1 MKKVIVIVGPTAIG
15 KTKISVEL
23 AKKLNL
29 DIINGD
35 SVSIY
40 KKLDIGSAKVTKE
53 EMDSV
58 KHYLVDTVDP
68 KTEYSTSHF
77 QEDARGII
85 EKNNPIIIAGGTG
98 LYISSVIYDYDFSAK
113 PRDDKFMEQFS
124 TYPNYEL
131 YKYLES
137 IDPEFDQEK
146 IHINNRKRVLRAI
159 EIKMTTGESISKN
172 ANKNKPFYES
182 YIVYLNIDNRE
193 LLYDRINKRV
203 DLMFESGLEK
213 EVRELYD
220 SGIKKSAIGYSEFY
234 PYFEGKEDF
243 TLEVVKENIKKN
255 SRHLAKRQITWFKN
269 QMDTHFYNVDL
280 VNIDNTV
287 ETIFSDL
294 KEFIGE

>member
-172 ANKNKPFYES
+172 ALHLIS
-182 YIVYLNIDNRE
+182 ADSGADIDLRLDVLIEELIAQDRE
-193 LLYDRINKRV
+193 DLVAIINKK
-203 DLMFESGLEK
+203 LSGKRIVGTDYRRLRAARK
-213 EVRELYD
+213 L
-220 SGIKKSAIGYSEFY
+220 I
-234 PYFEGKEDF
+234 EDIC
-243 TLEVVKENIKKN
+243 L
-255 SRHLAKRQITWFKN
+255 S
-269 QMDTHFYNVDL
+269 
-280 VNIDNTV
+280 
-287 ETIFSDL
+287 
-294 KEFIGE
+294 